1 MKYRVRHLTKY
12 QYNSPVTLCYNMTH
26 LLPRNTA
33 SQHCVQRRITVTPMP
48 VYQNEGYDYFG
59 NLTFYFSIQVPHD
72 TLTIEMESELDID
85 EINRA
90 DLLHSHSLTC
100 GEYRQQLHESVTP
113 ELRMAKEYLLDSSL
127 IRRSER
133 LACYAADIFHDD
145 APVIQAAAALTHRIF
160 EEFTFD
166 PIATSV
172 STRQSRSYRKSGGLS
187 GFCPSGDRLPA
198 FRRLTRALY
207 QRLYRNATARG
218 AGKISRDRCVACVV
232 CHFYPRRRLAGV

>member
-85 EINRA
+85 EINHA

-100 GEYRQQLHESVTP
+100 GEYRQQLHESGTP

-172 STRQSRSYRKSGGLS
+172 STPPEQVLQEKRGSVRILPIWRS
-187 GFCPSGDRLPA
+187 P
-198 FRRLTRALY
+198 
-207 QRLYRNATARG
+207 
-218 AGKISRDRCVACVV
+218 ACVPSA
-232 CHFYPRRRLAGV
+232 YPRAISAAILKRYRPRGRKN